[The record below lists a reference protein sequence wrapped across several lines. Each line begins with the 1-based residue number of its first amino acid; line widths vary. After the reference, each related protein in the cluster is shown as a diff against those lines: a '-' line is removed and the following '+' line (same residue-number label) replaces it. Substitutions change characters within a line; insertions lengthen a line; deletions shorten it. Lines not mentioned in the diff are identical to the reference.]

1 MVVTQSTILYMS
13 LEHCSDQHRENT
25 CKHYATKPKEIKEGK
40 EVWGLA
46 RSSNIQ
52 QHHLTTPCD
61 WFLDLFPD
69 WVAKAQRRDVGLE
82 VGCGKSWK
90 HGSAGKEGAPDLG
103 FRAVF
108 GAPKNQKIKKY
119 QKKLPLRAASLWA
132 FRRSTAFKG
141 SRVQENVPATHQAKF
156 PHSIFIAPR
165 EACWVETSWDNGYS
179 MLLTPSLAVP
189 VGREGCHPGHG
200 ISEDPG
206 KHREELSILSPN
218 TQ

>member
-1 MVVTQSTILYMS
+1 MQWLI
-13 LEHCSDQHRENT
+13 
-25 CKHYATKPKEIKEGK
+25 P
-40 EVWGLA
+40 GLVSW
-46 RSSNIQ
+46 R
-52 QHHLTTPCD
+52 
-61 WFLDLFPD
+61 

-108 GAPKNQKIKKY
+108 GAPKNQKIYKN
-119 QKKLPLRAASLWA
+119 PLRAASLWA

-141 SRVQENVPATHQAKF
+141 SRKCASHTPSQIPSFNFV
-156 PHSIFIAPR
+156 APR
-165 EACWVETSWDNGYS
+165 EACRLETSWDNGYS

-206 KHREELSILSPN
+206 KHCEELSNYPVP
-218 TQ
+218 